1 MAKNP
6 APTTTLEGV
15 VEYLNFSP
23 KGAYEALLIKTA
35 KGQRVQLNFPPDWS
49 DQVATD
55 LKPGDR
61 ITAEVEPYKDDR
73 PGDHPVYHLHC
84 LKGVKGLQ
92 LGNTPANPIQGKVRR
107 INFAKHGEPNGAVLD
122 SGHFI
127 HLKPAGARLIDLEI
141 GQTLV
146 VEGRYKRRGHGQG
159 QVIEAE
165 RVNGIDLADAKNT
178 KVRPEGEEP
187 PPPPAHKRVPAK
199 KTTTKKSPAKKAAA
213 KKLPAK
219 KAAPSKRA

>member
-6 APTTTLEGV
+6 APTATLEGV

-55 LKPGDR
+55 LRPGDR
-61 ITAEVEPYKDDR
+61 ITAEVEPYGDDR

-84 LKGVKGLQ
+84 LRGVKGLQ
-92 LGNTPANPIQGKVRR
+92 LGNTAANPVKGKVSR

-122 SGHFI
+122 SGHFV
-127 HLKPAGARLIDLEI
+127 HLRPAGARLIDLEI

-146 VEGRYKRRGHGQG
+146 VEGRSKRRSNGQA
-159 QVIEAE
+159 QVVEAE
-165 RVNGIDLADAKNT
+165 RVNGIDLVAAKNT
-178 KVRPEGEEP
+178 KPRPEGEEP
-187 PPPPAHKRVPAK
+187 APPPAHKRVPAK
-199 KTTTKKSPAKKAAA
+199 KTATKKSPAKKVA
-213 KKLPAK
+213 AK
-219 KAAPSKRA
+219 KAAARKGP

>member
-6 APTTTLEGV
+6 APPTTLEGV

-23 KGAYEALLIKTA
+23 KGAYEALLIKTG

-49 DQVATD
+49 DQIAAE

-61 ITAEVEPYKDDR
+61 ITAEAEPYGDDR
-73 PGDHPVYHLHC
+73 PGDHPVYQLHC

-92 LGNTPANPIQGKVRR
+92 LGNTVANPIQGKVRR

-122 SGHFI
+122 SGHFV

-146 VEGRYKRRGHGQG
+146 VEGRSKRRGHGQG

-165 RVNGIDLADAKNT
+165 RVNGIDLADAKRS
-178 KVRPEGEEP
+178 KPLPDAGEP
-187 PPPPAHKRVPAK
+187 PPPAPRKLAPAK
-199 KTTTKKSPAKKAAA
+199 KTATKKHPAKTVTA

-219 KAAPSKRA
+219 KAALR